1 MFLHTV
7 VVVIL
12 RERETDRERERVRER
27 HNVPLVHVDLD
38 VIDDDANHDNFIPF
52 DHPTIPSLPKPLLS
66 HLI

>member
-1 MFLHTV
+1 M
-7 VVVIL
+7 
-12 RERETDRERERVRER
+12 RER